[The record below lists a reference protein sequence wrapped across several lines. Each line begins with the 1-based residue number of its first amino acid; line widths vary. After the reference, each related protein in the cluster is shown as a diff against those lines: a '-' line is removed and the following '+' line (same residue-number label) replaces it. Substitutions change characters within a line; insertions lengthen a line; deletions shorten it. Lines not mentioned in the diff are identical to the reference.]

1 MKLEKL
7 DDIKVLYDLMTEG
20 VLELKQWKYADGL
33 YLLAIKDDF
42 NNLVGMMAFSEDGI
56 EDDAIAIDDFEI
68 TRKNRNSL
76 LGEHAYY
83 EFEKVV
89 KQTGYRKITL
99 LANDYNAQRFW
110 EKVGFFTG
118 PDYGDGG
125 INMYKELY

>member
-7 DDIKVLYDLMTEG
+7 DDIEVLNNLVSEG
-20 VLELKQWKYADGL
+20 ALELKQWKNAEGF
-33 YLLAIKDDF
+33 YLVAIKDDF

-68 TRKNRNSL
+68 TRKNRNSR

-83 EFEKVV
+83 EFEKDV

-99 LANDYNAQRFW
+99 LANDDNAQRFW
-110 EKVGFFTG
+110 EKVGFITE

-125 INMYKELY
+125 INMYKNLD